1 MIGQITGKCVSYGL
15 KSGDCRKCEY
25 VDEKGDGHDCR
36 KNHNGSAK
44 SMESALA
51 VEMVRDIEN
60 SGYKVASITMDED
73 STTIARLHQEV
84 NEEIIKFSDKNYVHK
99 KFVLQPV

>member
-1 MIGQITGKCVSYGL
+1 
-15 KSGDCRKCEY
+15 
-25 VDEKGDGHDCR
+25 
-36 KNHNGSAK
+36 
-44 SMESALA
+44 MESALA